1 MTPKVPFGVPW
12 GRKSPG
18 AGQAAA
24 VKFFFCWLL
33 CIGLAWAQDEPVVQL
48 NVQVVA
54 RRGDW
59 SAALPGEPE
68 LRIKGKSRNWSYLD
82 QFRRCL
88 FLIIDDGGWTAAED
102 EAGWRR
108 TAGAVVGFL
117 SEKKPV
123 ELSLQTLHGRPGCVL
138 HSGAVEARSLRLED
152 GRHLLLAV
160 VPFSKQAPPSAE
172 FFAGLEVPAHFQG
185 QLVSPSDSN
194 WSLVFP
200 AAPGGPPEDLT
211 LQQGSTLYRA
221 RQLQKTGTRSEQ
233 LAALQAEVQEQGQ
246 LVGQR
251 SYTVEGLPMQQYA
264 VRTAQGG
271 SVHHRIIWLKADQLL
286 WLTASEVD
294 SAGAQR
300 FFTSFRR
307 WN

>member
-1 MTPKVPFGVPW
+1 M
-12 GRKSPG
+12 
-18 AGQAAA
+18 
-24 VKFFFCWLL
+24 FFLWLL
-33 CIGLAWAQDEPVVQL
+33 CTGLVWAQDEPVFQL
-48 NVQVVA
+48 NVQLVG

-68 LRIKGKSRNWSYLD
+68 LRIKGRSRNWSYFD

-88 FLIIDDGGWTAAED
+88 FLVIDDGGWTAAED

-123 ELSLQTLHGRPGCVL
+123 ELTVQTLHGRPGCVL
-138 HSGAVEARSLRLED
+138 HSGAVEAQALRLED

-160 VPFSKQAPPSAE
+160 VPFSSQTVPGTE
-172 FFAGLEVPAHFQG
+172 FFSALEVPAHFQG
-185 QLVSPSDSN
+185 QLISPSDSN

-200 AAPGGPPEDLT
+200 AAPGGSPEDLT

-221 RQLQKTGTRSEQ
+221 RQVQRAGTRPEQ
-233 LAALQAEVQEQGQ
+233 LAALQAEVQEQGR

-264 VRTAQGG
+264 VRTSQGG
-271 SVHHRIIWLKADQLL
+271 SIHHRIIWLKADQLL

-294 SAGAQR
+294 SNGAQR

>member
-1 MTPKVPFGVPW
+1 MFLLW
-12 GRKSPG
+12 LWC
-18 AGQAAA
+18 AGL
-24 VKFFFCWLL
+24 V
-33 CIGLAWAQDEPVVQL
+33 WAQEQPVFQL
-48 NVQVVA
+48 NVQLVA

-68 LRIKGKSRNWSYLD
+68 LRIKGKSRNWSYFD

-88 FLIIDDGGWTAAED
+88 FLVIEDGGWTAAED

-123 ELSLQTLHGRPGCVL
+123 ELTLETLHGRPGAL
-138 HSGAVEARSLRLED
+138 IRSGAVEAQALRLED

-160 VPFSKQAPPSAE
+160 VPFSSQAPPSSP
-172 FFAGLEVPAHFQG
+172 FFAALEVPAHFQG

-200 AAPGGPPEDLT
+200 AAPSGAPEDLS
-211 LQQGSTLYRA
+211 LELGGAVYRA
-221 RQLQKTGTRSEQ
+221 RQLHQSGSHGEQ

-251 SYTVEGLPMQQYA
+251 SYTVEGLSMQQFT
-264 VRTAQGG
+264 VRTPSGG
-271 SVHHRIIWLKADQLL
+271 NIHHRIIWLEPEQLL
-286 WLTASEVD
+286 WLSASGVD
-294 SAGAQR
+294 SQAAQR